1 MALITLN
8 NEQKIIQNEIR
19 KFTRVEVEP
28 IASEIDTAAEYPSGV
43 IEKLDKL
50 AFLGAII
57 PEKYGGAGLDTMSL
71 CIIIEELARASAS
84 IAMIVAVHNCSV
96 AYPLLGFGTSELQN
110 VYLSKL
116 ASGTIGGCVLD
127 STLDA
132 VNSFK
137 TTAAG
142 SMVQVSGISD
152 FVLNGIQAGVFT
164 MQLVLQDRQCIG
176 VFDLPHDVT
185 EEAHHLLGLRSAG
198 ITRMKAERFEY
209 PLGNVINQGTN
220 DQDISAST
228 RAYSDIGCAA
238 ISLGI
243 AEACCDT
250 ALAYSKERKQF
261 NRAICEFPMIRE
273 MLVDMRIRTDTAR
286 LLVYN
291 AAQSF
296 DRNEKFE
303 RAAHSARLFAD
314 ATAVFSGTT
323 SVQVHG
329 GYGYT
334 KDYPVERFFRDA
346 KAVQAIGRPDYEIKE
361 QIAKELLS

>member
-1 MALITLN
+1 
-8 NEQKIIQNEIR
+8 
-19 KFTRVEVEP
+19 
-28 IASEIDTAAEYPSGV
+28 
-43 IEKLDKL
+43 
-50 AFLGAII
+50 
-57 PEKYGGAGLDTMSL
+57 
-71 CIIIEELARASAS
+71 
-84 IAMIVAVHNCSV
+84 
-96 AYPLLGFGTSELQN
+96 
-110 VYLSKL
+110 
-116 ASGTIGGCVLD
+116 
-127 STLDA
+127 
-132 VNSFK
+132 K
-137 TTAAG
+137 TTATG

-185 EEAHHLLGLRSAG
+185 KEAYRLLGLRSAG
-198 ITRMKAERFEY
+198 ITRIKTEGFEY
-209 PLGNVINQGTN
+209 PLGNVINQGTD
-220 DQDISAST
+220 DQDISTST

-346 KAVQAIGRPDYEIKE
+346 KAVQAIGCPDYEIKE